1 MTLPYPLRA
10 EGFKEVQL
18 ELRHA
23 DEERHP
29 EDIVHCGCL
38 EKGKEKH
45 QGKVAQFNQFPYEIL
60 ESDGNVT
67 LTTNEEKGKRQ
78 VTVRG
83 TATRLQ
89 FRFKAFSTCPNSK
102 LTYKIIVSREGAG
115 PFIFLSTGIIQKA
128 GPRLREVA
136 PAAKGSQDAGIT
148 QPRAHSFAIHVQ
160 SPSKR
165 VFLVA

>member
-1 MTLPYPLRA
+1 MKLPYPLLA
-10 EGFKEVQL
+10 EGGFKEVHL
-18 ELRHA
+18 ELKHA

-102 LTYKIIVSREGAG
+102 LTYKIIVRQEGAR
-115 PFIFLSTGIIQKA
+115 PFIKYRGGKKG
-128 GPRLREVA
+128 GP
-136 PAAKGSQDAGIT
+136 
-148 QPRAHSFAIHVQ
+148 
-160 SPSKR
+160 
-165 VFLVA
+165 